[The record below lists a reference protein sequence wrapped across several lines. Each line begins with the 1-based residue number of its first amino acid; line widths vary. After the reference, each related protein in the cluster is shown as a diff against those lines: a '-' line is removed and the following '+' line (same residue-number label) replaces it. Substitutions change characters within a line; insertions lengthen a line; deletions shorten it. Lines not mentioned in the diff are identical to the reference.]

1 LGRVPVFA
9 ADGRGAAVRPAP
21 VLRDRYSPFSG
32 QPPRSGERCFTATS
46 RRWQASGPGV
56 STTAAVT
63 QRSIRR
69 DLRPIG
75 GVALTVTKPSTVD
88 AINVHAFFT

>member
-1 LGRVPVFA
+1 M
-9 ADGRGAAVRPAP
+9 
-21 VLRDRYSPFSG
+21 S
-32 QPPRSGERCFTATS
+32 RC
-46 RRWQASGPGV
+46 WQSSDPGV
-56 STTAAVT
+56 PTTAVAT

-75 GVALTVTKPSTVD
+75 GVALIVTTPPTVD